1 MFSHPLILEG
11 DAVRLE
17 PLETRHIAL
26 LMKVAKATPEI
37 FKYTSTP
44 VTDEQAEAYFGRAF
58 KEREQGRAYP
68 FVLLKPNGEVVGTS
82 RFADILWQHR
92 NAELGYTWLTPQVQ
106 GSSINTESKYLMLQ
120 HAFET
125 LDFVRIQII
134 TDTRNVRSQG
144 AIRSLGATYEGTL
157 RAHHIAKGDYIRDS
171 LVFSI
176 IRSEWPRVKAHLEG
190 KLGAKR
196 AQTKQIKAD

>member
-11 DAVRLE
+11 DTVRLE
-17 PLETRHIAL
+17 PLETRHIAP
-26 LMKVAKATPEI
+26 LMKVAKATPEV
-37 FKYTSTP
+37 FQYTSTP
-44 VTDEQAEAYFGRAF
+44 VTDEQAEAYFERAF

-68 FVLLKPNGEVVGTS
+68 FVLLKPKGEVVGTS

-106 GSSINTESKYLMLQ
+106 GSSINLESKYLMLQ

-134 TDTRNVRSQG
+134 TDTRNVRSQQ

-176 IRSEWPRVKAHLEG
+176 IHSEWPRVKAHLEK

-196 AQTKQIKAD
+196 ERTQKED